1 MLRISKALALGGIFT
16 LLGVAPAFAQYDE
29 GARYRDQGVMVYGL
43 AGGFTALSDLNAL
56 EDSFKT
62 GFSLGGGVGY
72 QINRHLAVRGNLD
85 FSRAKADTPFT
96 PPIDNQDYD
105 RYFYGVDLQV
115 RYPTRSGLAPYAVIG
130 GGGVTIDPQIA
141 GMDTFT
147 KPAGKVGAGI
157 GYHFRNSGTSVFA
170 EWNGWVYDW
179 DRNDVNRTQFDT
191 TWSGGLRFTF

>member
-1 MLRISKALALGGIFT
+1 MLRTSKALALGGILT
-16 LLGVAPAFAQYDE
+16 LLGAAPALAQYDE
-29 GARYRDQGVMVYGL
+29 GSRYRDQGAMVYGL
-43 AGGFTALSDLNAL
+43 AGGYTTLTNLDALQ
-56 EDSFKT
+56 DSFKT
-62 GFSLGGGVGY
+62 GFNLGGGVGY
-72 QINRHLAVRGNLD
+72 QINRHLAIRGNLD
-85 FSRAKADTPFT
+85 FSRAKADTPLT

-157 GYHFRNSGTSVFA
+157 GYQFRNSGASVFG
-170 EWNGWVYDW
+170 EWNGWVYKW
-179 DRNDVNRTQFDT
+179 DRNDANRTQFDT